1 MIRREKKRVR
11 LQRHTNTRQELRA
24 QLNDPELDL
33 EQKLKVLEAF
43 EKLPRDSARV
53 RISRRCNVT
62 GRARGVYRKFGL
74 CRNFLRKLAME
85 GNIPGLVKSSW

>member
-11 LQRHTNTRQELRA
+11 LQRHNSTRQDLRA

-33 EQKLKVLEAF
+33 EQKLKVLAAF